1 MSGMSFLQG
10 SFRYRKVPDLVYYN
24 ETDDLLFHGQ
34 TTLLCHLPS
43 RLLASMGFSLF
54 SRSRESSAVK
64 QVFLFPR
71 TSVKQSYNLHRSNR
85 RMRSQDPDRSLCPEF
100 PSFPVHK
107 NRLCERLRIIRKA
120 QRPGHTDTPFQQ
132 RKDTGLQPGDH
143 RYRRGN
149 GYIFA
154 AHR

>member
-1 MSGMSFLQG
+1 MSGISFLQG
-10 SFRYRKVPDLVYYN
+10 SFRYRKGPGLVYYN
-24 ETDDLLFHGQ
+24 ETDDLLSHGQ

-107 NRLCERLRIIRKA
+107 NRSFLYTYQKAADTLLSRSVHIRGEDA
-120 QRPGHTDTPFQQ
+120 AIMPNPFW
-132 RKDTGLQPGDH
+132 
-143 RYRRGN
+143 
-149 GYIFA
+149 F
-154 AHR
+154 